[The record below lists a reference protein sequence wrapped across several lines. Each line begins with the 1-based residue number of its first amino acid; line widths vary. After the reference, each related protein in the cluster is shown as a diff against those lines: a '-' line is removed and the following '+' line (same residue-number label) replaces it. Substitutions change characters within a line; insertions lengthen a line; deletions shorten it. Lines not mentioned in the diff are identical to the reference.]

1 MIFCP
6 QIYTTRHQLP
16 PAHHGIVSP
25 VALDTVY
32 VVPQT
37 PVTFGCTVL
46 FVGDTVGPQPEV
58 ERKLC
63 YKELAEATA
72 VREVR
77 TKDAASDLDG
87 LYLIIYTDFCPSPAG
102 GWVCPSVLSP
112 ADPVYNTHLSHPS
125 AIAVEKRHFQLRGR
139 EKIVLF
145 SGCVVHA

>member
-1 MIFCP
+1 MTKSNNHLIQGQHTTLTTNAMIFCP

-63 YKELAEATA
+63 YKEL
-72 VREVR
+72 
-77 TKDAASDLDG
+77 G
-87 LYLIIYTDFCPSPAG
+87 IY
-102 GWVCPSVLSP
+102 
-112 ADPVYNTHLSHPS
+112 
-125 AIAVEKRHFQLRGR
+125 
-139 EKIVLF
+139 
-145 SGCVVHA
+145 